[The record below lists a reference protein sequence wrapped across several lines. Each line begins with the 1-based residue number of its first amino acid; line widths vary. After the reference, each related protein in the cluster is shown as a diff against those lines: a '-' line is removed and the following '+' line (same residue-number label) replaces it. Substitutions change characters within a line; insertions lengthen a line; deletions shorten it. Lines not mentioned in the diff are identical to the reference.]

1 MFRFIHT
8 ADLHLDSPLLG
19 LASREG
25 APTDELRGA
34 SRRAL
39 DSLINLAKLEG
50 VDFVVIAGD
59 IYDRDWRDY
68 STGLF
73 FRSRMARLQ
82 EAGIPVFM
90 IAGNHDAASV
100 ISKKVG
106 LPENVKYFSSR
117 TPETF
122 EPVAWPVAIHGM
134 SFPNRAVDENL
145 VPRYPAPI
153 AGKFNIGIL
162 HTSLAG
168 DVEHDTYAPCSV
180 EELVRKGYAYWALGH
195 IHQPSVLRENPWVVY
210 PGNLQGR
217 SVKECGERGCRLITV
232 NDDQEVESCE
242 WHTLDVARWAS
253 LTIDVTGM
261 EAMDELIRMTRT
273 KLGAAVEEAGDRLLA
288 ARVTF
293 TGTTTLHGHLCSRPD
308 HLDAEV
314 EACAQD
320 FGEGRV
326 WIERVKLETRPVV
339 SLQELAARDGLTKV
353 IVDALHQAPSD
364 EGELPADVT
373 AMLDALPA
381 EIAETLK
388 REWQGPGR
396 TALMDDACSM
406 ILDRL
411 TEKGAEA

>member
-8 ADLHLDSPLLG
+8 ADLHLDSPLRG

-25 APTDELRGA
+25 APAEELRGA

-39 DSLINLAKLEG
+39 DHLIELAKAES

-59 IYDRDWRDY
+59 VYDRDWKDY
-68 STGLF
+68 NTGLF
-73 FRSRMARLQ
+73 FRSRMIKLR
-82 EAGIPVFM
+82 EAGIPVFL

-100 ISKKVG
+100 ISRKLS

-117 TPETF
+117 TAETV
-122 EPVAWPVAIHGM
+122 EPDEWPVALHGM

-145 VPRYPAPI
+145 VPRYPAAV

-168 DVEHDTYAPCSV
+168 NAGHDTYAPCTV
-180 EELVRKGYAYWALGH
+180 EELAAKGYDYWALGH
-195 IHQPSVLRENPWVVY
+195 VHQPAVICEKPWVVY

-217 SVKECGERGCRLITV
+217 HARECGERGCRVVTV
-232 NDDQEVESCE
+232 SDELEVTACV
-242 WHTLDVARWAS
+242 WRPLDVARWAS
-253 LTIDVTGM
+253 LAVDLTNID
-261 EAMDELIRMTRT
+261 ALDELLRLTR
-273 KLGAAVEEAGDRLLA
+273 AAMGEAVDAAADRLLA

-293 TGTTTLHGHLCSRPD
+293 TGTTVLHGALCSRPD

-326 WIERVKLETRPVV
+326 WIERVKLETRPVI
-339 SLQELAARDGLTKV
+339 SLADLAARDGLTKV
-353 IVDALHQAPSD
+353 VVEALD
-364 EGELPADVT
+364 EVRTADGV
-373 AMLDALPA
+373 LPA
-381 EIAETLK
+381 EVVEMLGCLPVDLAEPM
-388 REWQGPGR
+388 RNDWQGPGR
-396 TALMDDACSM
+396 LALMEDACAM
-406 ILDRL
+406 ILERL
-411 TEKGAEA
+411 TEKGAES